1 MTEPLDPAQIAL
13 LRRCLTEREFE
24 RFEHIGLGYSGALV
38 LALPA
43 AEPGMQ
49 PSFVKI
55 DHVNSANS
63 LLREHAVLRHLA
75 DVLPVPRVLA
85 FDEVD
90 DHWVLRMSAVP
101 GIDASDARLHAH
113 PERLVAALAQALR
126 QIHAL
131 PVDAHGCFD
140 RRLDATLAEA
150 ERRLRAG
157 QVDLDDLDDERQGM
171 TAEALA
177 QLLHTNRPADEDLV
191 PTHGD
196 YCLPNVLFNPHSL
209 ALTGFVD
216 LGRFGL
222 ADRHQDLAL
231 AVRSLRHNLECDYA
245 DVFFE
250 AYGVT
255 PNRDKLAFY
264 QLLDEFF

>member
-1 MTEPLDPAQIAL
+1 M
-13 LRRCLTEREFE
+13 RRCLTASELERCE
-24 RFEHIGLGYSGALV
+24 RIELGYSGALV

-43 AEPGMQ
+43 DGPGVQ
-49 PSFVKI
+49 RSFIKI
-55 DHVNSANS
+55 DRVDSADS
-63 LLREHAVLRHLA
+63 LFVEQAVLRQLA
-75 DVLPVPRVLA
+75 ESLPVPRVLA
-85 FDEVD
+85 FDQVG

-101 GIDASDARLHAH
+101 GINASDVRLHAQ
-113 PERLVAALAQALR
+113 PEQLVAALARALR
-126 QIHAL
+126 RIHAL
-131 PVDAHGCFD
+131 PAQAHSRFD
-140 RRLDATLAEA
+140 RRLDVTLAEA

-157 QVDLDDLDDERQGM
+157 QVDFDDLDEERQGLSS
-171 TAEALA
+171 EALGM
-177 QLLHTNRPADEDLV
+177 LLRKSRPASEDLV

-196 YCLPNVLFNPHSL
+196 YCLPNVLFDPESL

-231 AVRSLRHNLECDYA
+231 AIRSLRHNLDLDYSGM
-245 DVFFE
+245 FFE

-255 PNRDKLAFY
+255 PDRDKLAFY